1 MNEDQLVT
9 LLDDHQAAANWLKS
23 LGIRDPRAAHQ
34 HLVAIADHG
43 MTLDLLSEL
52 GRQLETQL
60 PSLGDPDNAL
70 ATLSRFVVAT
80 RNPLSFGSL
89 IEQDATTLPPLLQ
102 LFSASPMLGDLL
114 VADPTSYDLIR
125 MTEGEPVEREALVAE
140 VRAEMSKRKTDRDV
154 MNGLRTIKRRE
165 VLRIAYGDIVRKQS
179 ADIVATQL
187 SYLADAVC
195 EVALAFAF
203 ESRGKKRGLPR
214 DRDGELIRFVA
225 IGLRRLGGNE
235 MDYGSPLRLF
245 FVYESNGRTDGDRP
259 IENSEF
265 FEKLCGDFVQL
276 LQEETELGIAYEID
290 VEKTPAARLQRHALS
305 RRETI
310 DYFDTRGR
318 TWERQALVKARPV
331 AGSTNLGLELIDAL
345 EPWVY
350 RRYLSR
356 ADITGIRALK
366 RRLERR
372 ADRKGAAVSD
382 VEGGVLD
389 SEFTVQYLQLISGGH
404 NREVHVGNTL
414 RAIEQLEQAGS
425 LTSFESRT
433 LRSNYDWLRR
443 VEHRLEIM
451 QDLKNNALPK
461 DDLALRRL
469 ALRCGYDETPQESVA
484 ITFRNDYE
492 ARLNENKQI
501 INRVL
506 EETVS
511 DDLASSTEADLVL
524 DHNPTSEQI
533 METLEP
539 YGFRDANDAH
549 HSLSALSI
557 ERIPFLS
564 TRRCRY
570 FLSLIA
576 QPLLQKIAR
585 TPSPDA
591 TLANLNRV
599 SDSIGGKGVLWELFH
614 LNPPSLDLY
623 VRLCSSSPYL
633 TSILT
638 RYPGMIDELLD
649 SLLLAGFPTL
659 GELQTTLSDLC
670 SKADNIEPVLHS
682 FKNTQHLNVGV
693 RELLGKCDIRDS
705 MAALADVAEACLQQ
719 IAQDQHRT
727 LVRKY
732 GQPRIGDASTTPE
745 KPSELVILAM
755 RKFGAREPNYHSD
768 VELVTL
774 FESDGTTSHPPT
786 IKGRETTTNQHF
798 FSELGQRIMKVLGEH
813 TTHGRLYDSDSRLRP
828 LGPSGPGAVSIDA
841 FRDYYLSKSHA
852 FADIRMLC
860 PARPVFGSEP
870 TRARAREVL
879 KEILTK
885 ARVTGLDWEGVR
897 RARLDLQ
904 GTAGPRNLK
913 RGPGGTVD
921 IEFIVQVL
929 QLRNSA
935 LQPAILQ
942 TNLLASLEAL
952 QEHELLSPEDA
963 AALQESYL
971 FLRRVEAHLRLLNT
985 TARHDLPREGDELAK
1000 LAHLLRY
1007 DGSSKL
1013 ESDCARY
1020 AKQNRKLFD
1029 KLLKE

>member
-9 LLDDHQAAANWLKS
+9 LLDDSQAAANWLKS
-23 LGIRDPRAAHQ
+23 LGIRDPRAAHR
-34 HLVAIADHG
+34 HLVAMADHG
-43 MTLDLLSEL
+43 MTLDLLSEI
-52 GRQLETQL
+52 GRQLETHM
-60 PSLGDPDNAL
+60 PSLGDPDNAFE
-70 ATLSRFVVAT
+70 TLSRFVIAS

-89 IEQDATTLPPLLQ
+89 IEQDSTTLSPLLQ

-114 VADPTSYDLIR
+114 VADPASYDLIR
-125 MTEGEPVEREALVAE
+125 MSEGEPVEREALVAE
-140 VRAEMSKRKTDRDV
+140 VRTEVSKLNNDRDV

-179 ADIVATQL
+179 ADVVATQL

-195 EVALAFAF
+195 EAALAFAF

-214 DRDGELIRFVA
+214 DRDGQLIRFVA

-245 FVYESNGRTDGDRP
+245 FVYESDGRTDSDRP
-259 IENSEF
+259 IENREF
-265 FEKLCGDFVQL
+265 FEKLCADFIQL

-290 VEKTPAARLQRHALS
+290 VEKTPAARSQRHALS

-331 AGSTNLGLELIDAL
+331 AGNISLGLELLDTL

-389 SEFTVQYLQLISGGH
+389 SEFTVQYLQLISGGD

-414 RAIEQLEQAGS
+414 RAIEQLEQTGS

-451 QDLKNNALPK
+451 QDLKNNALPT

-492 ARLNENKQI
+492 ARLNDNKQI

-511 DDLASSTEADLVL
+511 DDLASSAEADLVL
-524 DHNPTSEQI
+524 DHNPTHEQI
-533 METLEP
+533 AETLEP
-539 YGFRDANDAH
+539 YGFHDANDAH
-549 HSLSALSI
+549 HSLSALGI

-576 QPLLQKIAR
+576 QPLLQKIAQ

-649 SLLLAGFPTL
+649 SLLLAELPTL

-670 SKADNIEPVLHS
+670 NKVDDIEPVLHS

-693 RELLGKCDIRDS
+693 RELLEKCEIRDS
-705 MAALADVAEACLQQ
+705 MATLAGVAEACLQH
-719 IAQDQHRT
+719 IAQDQHRS
-727 LVRKY
+727 LIRKY
-732 GQPRIGDASTTPE
+732 GQPCIGNTQ
-745 KPSELVILAM
+745 KQSELVILAM

-768 VELVTL
+768 VELITL
-774 FESDGTTSHPPT
+774 FEADGTTSHPPT

-798 FSELGQRIMKVLGEH
+798 FSELGQRIMKVLSEH
-813 TTHGRLYDSDSRLRP
+813 TTHGRLYDSDLRLRP
-828 LGPSGPGAVSIDA
+828 LGPSGPAAVSLNE
-841 FRDYYLSKSHA
+841 FRDYYLSGSHA

-870 TRARAREVL
+870 TRARAQKVL
-879 KEILTK
+879 QEILTN
-885 ARVTGLDWEGVR
+885 ARVTGLDSEAVR

-921 IEFIVQVL
+921 IEFIVHAL
-929 QLRNSA
+929 QLRNAA
-935 LQPAILQ
+935 LHPAILQ

-952 QEHELLSPEDA
+952 QEHELLGQEDA

-1000 LAHLLRY
+1000 LAYLLRY

-1029 KLLKE
+1029 KLLIG